1 VIESLLS
8 AVQVIAALVVVAY
21 LVVTFQ
27 SAIRM
32 AMVHD
37 RYAHIEFNGPKWK
50 SYGSWA
56 PNRLRWL
63 GKLRSWAILGAI
75 LFVAISVWKGFYA

>member
-1 VIESLLS
+1 MLESLLS
-8 AVQVIAALVVVAY
+8 VVQNIAALVVVAY
-21 LVVTFQ
+21 VVVTFQ

-37 RYAHIEFNGPKWK
+37 RYAHIEFNGSKWK

-63 GKLRSWAILGAI
+63 ARLRTWAILSVI
-75 LFVAISVWKGFYA
+75 LWVAVAFWKAYSA